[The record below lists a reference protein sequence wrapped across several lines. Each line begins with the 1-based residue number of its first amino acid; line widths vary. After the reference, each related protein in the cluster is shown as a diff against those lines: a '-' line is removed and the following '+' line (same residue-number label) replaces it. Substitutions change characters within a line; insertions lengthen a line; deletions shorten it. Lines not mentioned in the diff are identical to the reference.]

1 MRVLMTSDN
10 LGGVWTHTLDL
21 VRGLAPLGA
30 EVSLAVMGDP
40 LTDEQRAELERTP
53 LLSWHAFD
61 CRLEW
66 MPDPWRDVD
75 RSGEWLRDVAAE
87 TAPDLVHVNG
97 YAHAALGWDVPVVL
111 GAHSCVVSWWRAVKG
126 AVPATELREYS
137 RRVSDGIDAATAV
150 VAPTRWMLE
159 SLADGYG
166 WSGRGV
172 VVPNGRGGTF
182 APRAKEPLV
191 VTIGRVWDEAK
202 NVAALDAVADEIPC
216 DLVVVG
222 ADVHPASG
230 AAQKRPHHAGWMK
243 PHEIAELLGRAAIF
257 AEPARYEPFGLAALE
272 AGLAGCALVLGDIP
286 SLREV
291 WGDAALFVAP
301 DDHRALRET
310 IGRLATDPEECASW
324 GGRAR
329 SRATGYTLDRMAAG
343 YEALYG
349 AVAQEPVPS

>member
-1 MRVLMTSDN
+1 MSVLMTADN
-10 LGGVWTHTLDL
+10 LGGVWTHALDL

-40 LTDEQRAELERTP
+40 LTEEQRAELERTP
-53 LLSWHAFD
+53 LRSWHALD

-66 MPDPWRDVD
+66 MPEPWDDVD

-87 TAPDLVHVNG
+87 VRPDLVHVNG
-97 YAHAALGWDVPVVL
+97 YAHAAPGWRAPVVL

-126 AVPATELREYS
+126 HVPGDLAEYS
-137 RRVSDGIDAATAV
+137 RRVTEGLHAADAV

-159 SLADGYG
+159 SLTESYG
-166 WSGRGV
+166 WSGRGA

-182 APRAKEPLV
+182 TPRPKEPLV
-191 VTIGRVWDEAK
+191 VTIGRVWDDAK
-202 NVAALDAVADEIPC
+202 NVAALDAVAGDVPC
-216 DLVVVG
+216 ELVVVG
-222 ADVHPASG
+222 SGVHPASG
-230 AAQKRPHHAGWMK
+230 AQTAAHHAGRMP

-291 WGDAALFVAP
+291 WGDAAVFVAP
-301 DDHRALRET
+301 DDHAALRDALA
-310 IGRLATDPEECASW
+310 RLASDPAECTSW
-324 GGRAR
+324 GDRAR
-329 SRATGYTLDRMAAG
+329 ERATGYTLDRMAAG
-343 YEALYG
+343 YDALYRS
-349 AVAQEPVPS
+349 VAREPVAP